1 MEYGICLQALVPVRV
16 QPGDRE
22 ELTNQLLFGDLVII
36 KGHVR
41 DWLLIQTVDD
51 EYEGWIDRKQVN
63 LIAKEEF
70 NDLLNAEN
78 RHSLELA
85 SRVTSEEGNSFLIF
99 TLGARLPG
107 FDEGRFQVN
116 GKVYPFSGENC
127 TNGEK
132 TTAERILFF
141 AGKYLGSPYLW
152 GGRSPFGIDCSGF
165 VQMVFKLSG
174 ILLPRDASQQVNQG
188 ETVNFIHETRAGDL
202 AFFGE
207 NEGDITHVG
216 IITGEGTI
224 IHASGDVHTDTL
236 DHQGIFNE
244 PAKQYTHHLRT
255 IKRIL
260 DY

>member
-36 KGHVR
+36 KGQVK

-51 EYEGWIDRKQVN
+51 EYEGWVDRKQVSF
-63 LIAKEEF
+63 IPKEEF
-70 NDLLNAEN
+70 NGLLNEED
-78 RHSLELA
+78 RFSLELA
-85 SRVTSEEGNSFLIF
+85 SRVTAEDGKSSLIF

-107 FDEGRFQVN
+107 YTDGAFKIKGN
-116 GKVYPFSGENC
+116 VYPFSGETC
-127 TNGEK
+127 TSNEK
-132 TTAERILFF
+132 TTADHILFY
-141 AGKYLGSPYLW
+141 AGKYSGSPYQW

-188 ETVNFIHETRAGDL
+188 ETVNFIHEARAGDL

-207 NEGDITHVG
+207 TDGDITHVG

-224 IHASGDVHTDTL
+224 IHASGDVHTDTI
-236 DHQGIFNE
+236 DHQGIFKE
-244 PAKQYTHHLRT
+244 STKQYTHHLRT
-255 IKRIL
+255 IKRML
-260 DY
+260 P